1 MNHLENKTLMIL
13 VMIVLIVSSSLVA
26 GVTQLNRMASE
37 IHQEFLVGEKKD
49 GLSIQHDIDARIEC
63 ARNIATLAKKYDIDT
78 KGIETTISELAKVK
92 SVQEKSNLNHCLTDD
107 VAGLVH
113 HLEQKN
119 LTNTNAKNLKEQISI
134 FENAQNTISLD
145 PYNTLVA
152 EYEEKTSGVVGS
164 VLKLFAKDVEYFR

>member
-1 MNHLENKTLMIL
+1 MNHLENKALMIL

-26 GVTQLNRMASE
+26 GVSQLNRMANE

-49 GLSIQHDIDARIEC
+49 GLSIQHDLDARIEC
-63 ARNIATLAKKYDIDT
+63 ARNIVTLAKKYDVDT
-78 KGIETTISELAKVK
+78 MGLETTISELKKVE
-92 SVQEKSNLNHCLTDD
+92 SIGEKSGLNRCLTDD
-107 VAGLVH
+107 VAGVLY

-152 EYEEKTSGVVGS
+152 EYEQKTSGVVGS
-164 VLKLFAKDVEYFR
+164 VLKIFAKDVEYFR